1 MLKSVQIVCGAAL
14 GLAGC
19 GGGAPLLH
27 PVHPLA
33 PEHVAMGA
41 GVSTQIVAGDAA
53 AVIDDAREAMSDGA
67 IDSNAER
74 HRFVKGALAYSL
86 LAPGLAP
93 WVGAR
98 VGIGHSAEAGVTY
111 TARAVRIDGRYALTD
126 DAFALSGGLGASGVL
141 ARPGSD
147 PPGEFRGDRDEKIPG
162 LDLGGVSGFGMDLPL
177 LAGWRS
183 PSNLWQVWLGARGG
197 FERLRGTAALHVDVD
212 PSVSD
217 EARFE
222 ASRWYALG
230 VVGFGVSLHPVTV
243 ALEIDAG
250 YQHGS
255 GLVMLD
261 SGRQDG
267 SLDGIS
273 VTPGLAVILNLWK

>member
-1 MLKSVQIVCGAAL
+1 MRTLLVTCAIVL
-14 GLAGC
+14 GGC

-33 PEHVAMGA
+33 AEHVAMGA
-41 GVSTQIVAGDAA
+41 GVSTQIVTGDAST
-53 AVIDDAREAMSDGA
+53 VIDEAREAMSDGA
-67 IDSNAER
+67 VDSDAER

-98 VGIGHSAEAGVTY
+98 VGLGHSAEAGVTY
-111 TARAVRIDGRYALTD
+111 TARSVRVDGRYAL
-126 DAFALSGGLGASGVL
+126 AEESFALSGGLGATGVL

-147 PPGEFRGDRDEKIPG
+147 PPGEIRGDGDEKIPG
-162 LDLGGVSGFGMDLPL
+162 LDLGGVSGVGLDLPL

-183 PSNLWQVWLGARGG
+183 SGNLLQVWLGARGG
-197 FERLRGTAALHVDVD
+197 FERLRGSALLRVDVD
-212 PSVSD
+212 PSVAD

-230 VVGFGVSLHPVTV
+230 VVGFGVSLHPVTL
-243 ALEIDAG
+243 AFELDAG

-255 GLVMLD
+255 GLIMMD

-273 VTPGLAVILNLWK
+273 VTPGVAVVLNLWK